1 MKTKISVITLG
12 TSNLFRSRQ
21 FYEEGLCWP
30 PIKIKESEMVYYQNG
45 TILVALYKIS
55 SLIKEIG
62 VSGHP
67 IGFNRTLLSINMH
80 SKNDVDDL
88 LNKAKNAGGR
98 ILKPAQKRPWGG
110 YSGFFS
116 DPDENPFEAVW
127 NPKWDFAG
135 GSFK

>member
-12 TSNLFRSRQ
+12 TSNLFRSRK

-45 TILVALYKIS
+45 TILIALYETS

-62 VSGHP
+62 VSGQP

-80 SKNDVDDL
+80 SKSDVDDL

-98 ILKPAQKRPWGG
+98 ILKPAHKKPWGG

-116 DPDENPFEAVW
+116 DPDENPYEAVW
-127 NPKWDFAG
+127 NPKWDFED